1 MMTAPKP
8 SYSCA
13 CFYTDNIFIQE
24 FHVHVR
30 YTGEQQ
36 FRRDYERVLSSQGC
50 RTSEQFRNVLETIKK
65 EVERRRKLGEESLHR
80 RREISL
86 HYKPLYPEVYV
97 LQESFLAA
105 EFLTAVKYSKSPQAN
120 VEGLLHHLHSIT
132 DKRIYRLPVFIPEF
146 CAKLVEE
153 LENFER
159 SDLPKGRPN
168 TMNNYG
174 ILLNELGFV
183 DALTAPLCEKYIE
196 PLTSLLFPDWGG
208 GCLDSH
214 RAFVVKY
221 ALQEDLDLSCHYDNA
236 EVTLNVSLGKEFT
249 DGNLYFSDMKEV
261 PVNERTYAEVEHITG
276 QGILHRGQH
285 VHGALPISSGER
297 WNLILWM
304 RASDVRNKCCP
315 MCDNEPVLVK
325 TLGDGDGFTSVREDR
340 EQTVDICTL
349 T

>member
-1 MMTAPKP
+1 MTAFVRRAVQSGVQDFRAVQKCPGNMDMHTHVKKQEK
-8 SYSCA
+8 
-13 CFYTDNIFIQE
+13 DNSLVLTE
-24 FHVHVR
+24 KSPR
-30 YTGEQQ
+30 PLQ
-36 FRRDYERVLSSQGC
+36 FSANRS
-50 RTSEQFRNVLETIKK
+50 TSP
-65 EVERRRKLGEESLHR
+65 G
-80 RREISL
+80 
-86 HYKPLYPEVYV
+86 Y
-97 LQESFLAA
+97 QESFLAA

>member
-50 RTSEQFRNVLETIKK
+50 RTSEQFRNVLET
-65 EVERRRKLGEESLHR
+65 
-80 RREISL
+80 
-86 HYKPLYPEVYV
+86 
-97 LQESFLAA
+97 ESFLAA

>member
-97 LQESFLAA
+97 LQ
-105 EFLTAVKYSKSPQAN
+105 
-120 VEGLLHHLHSIT
+120 
-132 DKRIYRLPVFIPEF
+132 
-146 CAKLVEE
+146 
-153 LENFER
+153 
-159 SDLPKGRPN
+159 
-168 TMNNYG
+168 